1 MDVPSTDQLSSSSPT
16 TAEYILVEYN
26 GKLPEETYKSDD
38 SGVDDDSKST
48 QEVTLGQLEY
58 YSDDFDTDLKNRLAA
73 LTISNGSYTSALE
86 NRKVYLNHPPVFS
99 HTLETDNPITD
110 QKNSG
115 RCWIFAGFNMLR
127 HSMIKNC
134 NLAKLELSQSFIFFY
149 DKLEKS
155 NWFLENVL
163 KTLDEDIDGH
173 AMRFLLKNPVQ
184 DGGQW
189 SMFVALVEKYG
200 VVPKDVFPDT
210 FHASDSEQLVWL
222 LSVKLREYAKNMRN
236 EHAKGKDIDE
246 IRRMKG
252 QMLKEIH
259 RVVSVS
265 LGQPPSTFNWTF
277 YDKDKKAHGLKNVTP
292 LQFYKDYV
300 KQDCKNFVSLIND
313 PRNEYMRK
321 YLVEYQGNV
330 YGGNPVEFV
339 NLDMDRIKKYVVS
352 VVKSGRHVWFGCDM
366 GKFYSAKHAL
376 MDPELIDYKS
386 AFDFDFGMT
395 KMERM
400 QFGECTMTHIMVLT
414 GVHVE
419 DDGKPVRW
427 RVENSYG
434 ESVGDKG
441 YLTMTDKWFDEYV
454 FQVVL
459 EKRDLPNDV
468 LDVLDQEA
476 AVLPFW
482 DIFGIMGP

>member
-1 MDVPSTDQLSSSSPT
+1 
-16 TAEYILVEYN
+16 
-26 GKLPEETYKSDD
+26 
-38 SGVDDDSKST
+38 
-48 QEVTLGQLEY
+48 
-58 YSDDFDTDLKNRLAA
+58 
-73 LTISNGSYTSALE
+73 
-86 NRKVYLNHPPVFS
+86 
-99 HTLETDNPITD
+99 
-110 QKNSG
+110 
-115 RCWIFAGFNMLR
+115 
-127 HSMIKNC
+127 
-134 NLAKLELSQSFIFFY
+134 
-149 DKLEKS
+149 
-155 NWFLENVL
+155 
-163 KTLDEDIDGH
+163 
-173 AMRFLLKNPVQ
+173 
-184 DGGQW
+184 
-189 SMFVALVEKYG
+189 
-200 VVPKDVFPDT
+200 
-210 FHASDSEQLVWL
+210 
-222 LSVKLREYAKNMRN
+222 
-236 EHAKGKDIDE
+236 
-246 IRRMKG
+246 
-252 QMLKEIH
+252 
-259 RVVSVS
+259 
-265 LGQPPSTFNWTF
+265 
-277 YDKDKKAHGLKNVTP
+277 
-292 LQFYKDYV
+292 
-300 KQDCKNFVSLIND
+300 
-313 PRNEYMRK
+313 
-321 YLVEYQGNV
+321 
-330 YGGNPVEFV
+330 
-339 NLDMDRIKKYVVS
+339 MDRIKKYVVS
-352 VVKSGRHVWFGCDM
+352 VVKSGRPVWFGCDM